1 MDGRD
6 DPSSS
11 AGGAA
16 AGAVWGAAVCG
27 GAVWGGAV
35 CVAVV
40 CGEICAAEGVVC
52 VSVTAELSAEIGKAK
67 VKNCV
72 ESGASAV
79 VTDCPG
85 CTMQIR
91 GVAEACGQSL
101 RVEHMAELLAR
112 TLKLH

>member
-1 MDGRD
+1 MITNDQPFVNIPNYPD
-6 DPSSS
+6 FD
-11 AGGAA
+11 ALK
-16 AGAVWGAAVCG
+16 
-27 GAVWGGAV
+27 
-35 CVAVV
+35 
-40 CGEICAAEGVVC
+40 
-52 VSVTAELSAEIGKAK
+52 AELAK